1 MANFQLLSLSSFP
14 YVFDMRFLGLFWFF
28 FLHILVHIGIIWH

>member
-1 MANFQLLSLSSFP
+1 MANLQLLSLSSFP
-14 YVFDMRFLGLFWFF
+14 YVFDMRFLVLFF